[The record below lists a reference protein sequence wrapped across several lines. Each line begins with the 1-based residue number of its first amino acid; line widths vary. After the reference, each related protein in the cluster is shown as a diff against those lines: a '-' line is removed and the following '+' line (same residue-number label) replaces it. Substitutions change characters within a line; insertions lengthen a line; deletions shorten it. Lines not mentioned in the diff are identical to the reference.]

1 MSIIFFPVST
11 SLQTSEALFIYN
23 GFIFG
28 IVNGGD
34 GPQSLNDIVL
44 GDDVADIIGV
54 INQAAVSDGHNG
66 LVIDPRVFRENGKEV
81 NLEVNSKKSKSAPK
95 PMKYK
100 EKGTDRAKSRYNHQ
114 MGFARKMSEYKIS
127 TNDDIFVAFH
137 QSTNNS
143 SKSSNVVKVST
154 KKRLV

>member
-1 MSIIFFPVST
+1 MP
-11 SLQTSEALFIYN
+11 
-23 GFIFG
+23 
-28 IVNGGD
+28 
-34 GPQSLNDIVL
+34 

-137 QSTNNS
+137 QSTN
-143 SKSSNVVKVST
+143 KSRGHVRGATTHSPRETLNRHQQTV
-154 KKRLV
+154 